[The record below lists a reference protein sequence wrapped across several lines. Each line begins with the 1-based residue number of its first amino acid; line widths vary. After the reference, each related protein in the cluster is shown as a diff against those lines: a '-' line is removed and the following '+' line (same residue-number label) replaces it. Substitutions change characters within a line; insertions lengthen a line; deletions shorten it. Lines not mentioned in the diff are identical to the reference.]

1 MAAAVAPPAFEEVEV
16 AAVGAAVVAVVD
28 GGAAAVATSAFR
40 HRSTFDADA
49 LASTSSTPGGPEER
63 R

>member
-1 MAAAVAPPAFEEVEV
+1 MAAAVAPPAYEEVEV
-16 AAVGAAVVAVVD
+16 AAVGAAVVVD